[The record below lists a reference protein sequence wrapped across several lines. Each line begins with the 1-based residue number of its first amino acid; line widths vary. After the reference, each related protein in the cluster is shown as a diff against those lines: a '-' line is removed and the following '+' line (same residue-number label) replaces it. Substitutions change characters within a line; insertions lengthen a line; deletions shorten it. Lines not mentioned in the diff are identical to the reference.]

1 MVLCLPGL
9 LWLNVKFGS
18 VAKVWITSIGN
29 ADQRHRRRKIRHPA
43 TTGQALRATW
53 PIRAVLAL
61 DCCRV
66 PGTWSGFA
74 QKVHV
79 VHSKDQGLLPFVICF
94 RFDDCR
100 CIVCPKF
107 RRWPYASFGDEKFKS
122 GRRCVEILQDQLRD
136 NVVLLI
142 SRIFS

>member
-1 MVLCLPGL
+1 MRFTAPPSRFTFSNCHSGTVMQTSGTGVGIYGIRRLQ
-9 LWLNVKFGS
+9 VK
-18 VAKVWITSIGN
+18 
-29 ADQRHRRRKIRHPA
+29 RCRRLDL
-43 TTGQALRATW
+43 G
-53 PIRAVLAL
+53 AVLAL

-74 QKVHV
+74 PKVHV

-122 GRRCVEILQDQLRD
+122 GRRCVEILQDKLRD
-136 NVVLLI
+136 NVVFLI
-142 SRIFS
+142 ERIFS